1 MNEIDKFK
9 IIIILT
15 VLQFT
20 LDIKKKF
27 KTCKNLNT
35 YLLLILVIHHIISV
49 FLHFGWIF
57 DNKNMLK
64 LYIFSVIAV
73 IGHQTMNNGKCFL
86 TQIENKICEFKT
98 YHSFTDF
105 YYWLGLKDK
114 PIYRDIY
121 VMDVFVV
128 VMTIYAAKKLN
139 VL

>member
-1 MNEIDKFK
+1 MNELDKFK
-9 IIIILT
+9 LITILT

-27 KTCKNLNT
+27 KTCKNLNP
-35 YLLLILVIHHIISV
+35 YLLFILIIHHIISV

-57 DNKNMLK
+57 DNKIMLK
-64 LYIFSVIAV
+64 LYIATVISV
-73 IGHQTMNNGKCFL
+73 IGHQNMNNGKCFL

-114 PIYRDIY
+114 PIYHNIY

-128 VMTIYAAKKLN
+128 VMTLYAFLKIN
-139 VL
+139 G